1 MKLLFRYFF
10 AKNNFL
16 ATIFLII
23 LIGYFISSLYLEKT
37 IGEDVVGPSSFPIL
51 VASCGFI
58 LLAIHFFQN
67 LKLINKDQSLNIFI
81 VKKTFKKMAPIF
93 LTIVFAYLFEIIGFL
108 FSSLIYSFLFI
119 LYLKKSLRYSLLFS
133 FIITISIFIIFFYG
147 LNFRMPMGELVDTD
161 KLFPFLEDIKKMIF

>member
-1 MKLLFRYFF
+1 
-10 AKNNFL
+10 
-16 ATIFLII
+16 
-23 LIGYFISSLYLEKT
+23 
-37 IGEDVVGPSSFPIL
+37 
-51 VASCGFI
+51 
-58 LLAIHFFQN
+58 
-67 LKLINKDQSLNIFI
+67 
-81 VKKTFKKMAPIF
+81 MAPIF

-161 KLFPFLEDIKKMIF
+161 KLFPFLEDIKKMIY